1 VNHLPQ
7 SLRGCSALDSLSS
20 HQQPASIRE
29 ENMQDTKSR
38 SAPAKVAKQKPL
50 AQSIGFI
57 GLGHMG
63 SALAA
68 NLAKGGLAVLGY
80 VRKAARKA
88 ELKALGIQPTNDMA
102 DLFACDIVITMVSD
116 DAAAHE
122 IVFGNGSS
130 AGRGLA
136 AGLKPGAL
144 HLSMSTIS
152 PGLSSAIAAEHVGH
166 RQHYVAAPVFGNP
179 DAAKARELYVIA
191 AGKPDQ
197 IERAKPLFDLLGQ
210 HIFVVGPDPAS
221 ANLVKLAG
229 NAMTA
234 TSLEVLAEIL
244 ALVRKRGVE
253 PEKFIDI
260 MTSTMFGSRVHKI
273 YGAKMVHHNFTP
285 GFSFPLALKD
295 VRLALSEADAAGV
308 PMPSLDIVHNRL
320 VAGVARGQGGLDWS
334 ALALIA
340 AEEAGLETNNP
351 KSGA

>member
-1 VNHLPQ
+1 
-7 SLRGCSALDSLSS
+7 LDSLCSKQ
-20 HQQPASIRE
+20 HKASIRE

-38 SAPAKVAKQKPL
+38 SASMKAAKPAAF
-50 AQSIGFI
+50 AGSIGFI

-63 SALAA
+63 SAMAA
-68 NLAKGGLAVLGY
+68 NLAKGGLAVLGL
-80 VRKAARKA
+80 VRKANRNT
-88 ELKALGIQPTNDMA
+88 ELEALGVRPTTDMA
-102 DLFACDIVITMVSD
+102 DLFGCDIVITMVSD

-122 IVFGNGSS
+122 IVFGGGSS
-130 AGRGLA
+130 AGQGLA

-144 HLSMSTIS
+144 HISMSTIS
-152 PGLSSAIAAEHVGH
+152 PGMSSTLAAEHVGH
-166 RQHYVAAPVFGNP
+166 HQHYVAAPVFGNP

-191 AGKPDQ
+191 AGKPGE
-197 IERAKPLFDLLGQ
+197 IERAKPIFDLLGQ
-210 HIFVVGPDPAS
+210 RTFVVGPDPAS

-295 VRLALSEADAAGV
+295 VRLALAEADAASV
-308 PMPSLDIVHNRL
+308 PMPSVDVVHDRL
-320 VAGVARGQGGLDWS
+320 VSGVARGHGDLDWS

-340 AEEAGLETNNP
+340 AEEAGLGSNS
-351 KSGA
+351 KGGA